1 MLSIP
6 GFASRLDRHT
16 SRKRGIHTA
25 ACRLYRCRS
34 TILGHPL
41 SRATPLGGNVIP
53 LTWSLHR
60 HAAVIRL
67 RGLTFADDNGL
78 LLGSANSTSKK
89 KVTPMGNAY
98 EIYALRYAT
107 MSPRTPHLN
116 FLIPDPHETTAQD
129 LDYFVWLI
137 RGGGRDILVD
147 TGFNA
152 EEAKAR
158 SRKLTLNPV
167 DALAN
172 FGVAADTIRDVIV
185 THLHYDHAGNL
196 DRFPNA
202 RFHLQDREMSYATG
216 RCMCN
221 GMLRH
226 PFSVEHVTT
235 MVRHVYGERVT
246 FHSGD
251 GEIAPGVTVH
261 RVGGHSDGLQ
271 VVRVE
276 TARGPVV
283 LASDA
288 AHYYANLQKR
298 SPFPIVYNVGDMAQG
313 WEIVERLAGHP
324 DRFIPGHDPIVSEI
338 YPRASE
344 KVDAFALHLAPSRS
358 FVK

>member
-1 MLSIP
+1 M
-6 GFASRLDRHT
+6 
-16 SRKRGIHTA
+16 
-25 ACRLYRCRS
+25 
-34 TILGHPL
+34 
-41 SRATPLGGNVIP
+41 GNV
-53 LTWSLHR
+53 
-60 HAAVIRL
+60 
-67 RGLTFADDNGL
+67 
-78 LLGSANSTSKK
+78 
-89 KVTPMGNAY
+89 Y
-98 EIYALRYAT
+98 EIYALRYAI

-116 FLIPDPHETTAQD
+116 YLVPDPHETTAQD

-152 EEAKAR
+152 EEAQLR
-158 SRKLTLNPV
+158 GRKLTLNPV
-167 DALAN
+167 DALDR
-172 FGVAADTIRDVIV
+172 FGVKADSIRDVVV

-196 DRFPNA
+196 DRFPTA
-202 RFHLQDREMSYATG
+202 RFHLQEREMSYATG

-226 PFSVEHVTT
+226 PFSVEHVTL

-288 AHYYANLQKR
+288 AHYYGNLHKR
-298 SPFPIVYNVGDMAQG
+298 SPFPIVYNIGDMAQG

-324 DRFIPGHDPIVSEI
+324 DRVIPGHDPIVSEI
-338 YPRASE
+338 YPRASD
-344 KVDAFALHLAPSRS
+344 KTDAFALHLAPSRS

>member
-1 MLSIP
+1 
-6 GFASRLDRHT
+6 
-16 SRKRGIHTA
+16 
-25 ACRLYRCRS
+25 
-34 TILGHPL
+34 
-41 SRATPLGGNVIP
+41 
-53 LTWSLHR
+53 
-60 HAAVIRL
+60 
-67 RGLTFADDNGL
+67 
-78 LLGSANSTSKK
+78 
-89 KVTPMGNAY
+89 MGNAY

-107 MSPRTPHLN
+107 MSPRTPQMNYLQ
-116 FLIPDPHETTAQD
+116 PDPHDTAAQD

-137 RGGGRDILVD
+137 RGGGREILVD

-152 EEAKAR
+152 DEAKLRA
-158 SRKLTLNPV
+158 RKLTLNPV
-167 DALAN
+167 DALAG
-172 FGVAADTIRDVIV
+172 FGVQADAIRDIII

-221 GMLRH
+221 GLLRH
-226 PFSVEHVTT
+226 PFSVEHVTL

-251 GEIAPGVTVH
+251 GEVAPGVTVH

-288 AHYYANLQKR
+288 AHYYGNLQRR
-298 SPFPIVYNVGDMAQG
+298 SPFPIVYNVGDMATG
-313 WEIVERLAGHP
+313 WEVVERLC
-324 DRFIPGHDPIVSEI
+324 R
-338 YPRASE
+338 
-344 KVDAFALHLAPSRS
+344 PSRPLHPRPRS
-358 FVK
+358 DRERDLSARQRQGGCVCAASAAVALVREIAVLFAGPGLFRVGTGSRQDASKNKSKQGCQSIKPSASSGLV

>member
-1 MLSIP
+1 V
-6 GFASRLDRHT
+6 ARL
-16 SRKRGIHTA
+16 
-25 ACRLYRCRS
+25 
-34 TILGHPL
+34 P
-41 SRATPLGGNVIP
+41 
-53 LTWSLHR
+53 
-60 HAAVIRL
+60 
-67 RGLTFADDNGL
+67 GLTFANDSGL
-78 LLGSANSTSKK
+78 VWQSANQQPR
-89 KVTPMGNAY
+89 KVQPMGNTY

-107 MSPRTPHLN
+107 MSPRTPNLN

-152 EEAKAR
+152 EEATLR
-158 SRKLTLNPV
+158 NRKLTLNPV
-167 DALAN
+167 DALER
-172 FGVAADTIRDVIV
+172 FGVKADSIKDIIV
-185 THLHYDHAGNL
+185 SHLHYDHAGNL
-196 DRFPNA
+196 DRFPSA

-226 PFSVEHVTT
+226 PFSIEHVTL
-235 MVRHVYGERVT
+235 MVRHVYGERVS

-276 TARGPVV
+276 TERGPVV

-288 AHYYANLQKR
+288 AHYYANLQRR

-313 WEIVERLAGHP
+313 WDIVERLAGHP

-338 YPRASE
+338 YPRVGD
-344 KVDAFALHLAPSRS
+344 KVDAFALHLKPSRS

>member
-1 MLSIP
+1 MTVAWCENRP
-6 GFASRLDRHT
+6 NAQ
-16 SRKRGIHTA
+16 
-25 ACRLYRCRS
+25 
-34 TILGHPL
+34 PE
-41 SRATPLGGNVIP
+41 
-53 LTWSLHR
+53 
-60 HAAVIRL
+60 
-67 RGLTFADDNGL
+67 
-78 LLGSANSTSKK
+78 KK
-89 KVTPMGNAY
+89 KNPMGNVY

-116 FLIPDPHETTAQD
+116 YLLPDPHETTAQD

-152 EEAKAR
+152 EEAKLR

-167 DALAN
+167 EALAR
-172 FGVAADTIRDVIV
+172 FGVNADDIRDVVV

-216 RCMCN
+216 RCMCH
-221 GMLRH
+221 GVLRH
-226 PFSVEHVTT
+226 PFSVEHVTQ
-235 MVRHVYGERVT
+235 MVRHVFSERVT
-246 FHSGD
+246 FHSGE
-251 GEIAPGVTVH
+251 GEVAPGVTLH

-288 AHYYANLQKR
+288 SHYYANMHRR
-298 SPFPIVYNVGDMAQG
+298 SPFPILYNLGDMYEG
-313 WEIVERLAGHP
+313 WDIVARLAGHP
-324 DRFIPGHDPIVSEI
+324 DRVIPGHDPIVTEI
-338 YPRASE
+338 YPRASDH
-344 KVDAFALHLAPSRS
+344 VDVYSLHLQPSRS
-358 FVK
+358 FAK

>member
-1 MLSIP
+1 V
-6 GFASRLDRHT
+6 AND
-16 SRKRGIHTA
+16 
-25 ACRLYRCRS
+25 
-34 TILGHPL
+34 
-41 SRATPLGGNVIP
+41 
-53 LTWSLHR
+53 
-60 HAAVIRL
+60 
-67 RGLTFADDNGL
+67 LTFRDGGGL
-78 LLGSANSTSKK
+78 VRGSANRTSRE
-89 KVTPMGNAY
+89 KVDPMGNAY
-98 EIYALRYAT
+98 EIYAIRYAT

-116 FLIPDPHETTAQD
+116 FLLPDPHETAAQD

-158 SRKLTLNPV
+158 SRTLTLNPV
-167 DALAN
+167 EALAR
-172 FGVAADTIRDVIV
+172 FGVLAHDIRDVVV

-196 DRFPNA
+196 DLFPNA

-216 RCMCN
+216 RCMCH
-221 GMLRH
+221 GLLRH
-226 PFSVEHVTT
+226 PFSVEHVTL
-235 MVRHVYGERVT
+235 MVRHVFSERVT

-251 GEIAPGVTVH
+251 GEVAPGVTLH

-288 AHYYANLQKR
+288 SHYYANMHRR
-298 SPFPIVYNVGDMAQG
+298 SPFPILYNLGDMFEG
-313 WEIVERLAGHP
+313 WDIVKRLAGHP
-324 DRFIPGHDPIVSEI
+324 DRIIPGHDPIVTEI
-338 YPRASE
+338 YPRASD
-344 KVDAFALHLAPSRS
+344 KVDAYSLHVQPSRS